1 MVSAVRLSSFNRAE
15 RCSGNMKQTR
25 PKIAVRKVALKLRK
39 KHRELFATW
48 DKSDCTGNG
57 VVCADDRMDVWAG
70 RYLSKKL
77 YALIGKTWYFL
88 AWCLLAQRLYDGI
101 IIEKVVVPFLLRSK
115 NNRKFCVAN
124 VKKIRQAINTA
135 NVKAVGS
142 KSVAK
147 LRKRQC
153 NPTGSA
159 GGHSGHAWLATMVK
173 PGECNRFATFC
184 EKLRETLS
192 ARTGSGKPLLK
203 IMDIKQE
210 VTKLSKPVAH
220 TGRYYA
226 MRTMVAL
233 KHQIDMANP
242 KNRVRFCACTGGPEL
257 WKWLLQNGP
266 RLKARKHKLETW
278 EDAQNL
284 VLGMRSAGFS
294 NYCYCDLA
302 VWLCLC

>member
-1 MVSAVRLSSFNRAE
+1 MVSAVRLSSLNRAE

-39 KHRELFATW
+39 KHCELFATW

-57 VVCADDRMDVWAG
+57 VVCVDDRMDVWAV

-77 YALIGKTWYFL
+77 YELIRKTWHFL

-115 NNRKFCVAN
+115 DNRKFCVAN
-124 VKKIRQAINTA
+124 VKKLRQAIHTA

-142 KSVAK
+142 TSVVK

-153 NPTGSA
+153 NPTGFA

-184 EKLRETLS
+184 EK
-192 ARTGSGKPLLK
+192 
-203 IMDIKQE
+203 
-210 VTKLSKPVAH
+210 
-220 TGRYYA
+220 
-226 MRTMVAL
+226 
-233 KHQIDMANP
+233 
-242 KNRVRFCACTGGPEL
+242 
-257 WKWLLQNGP
+257 
-266 RLKARKHKLETW
+266 
-278 EDAQNL
+278 
-284 VLGMRSAGFS
+284 
-294 NYCYCDLA
+294 
-302 VWLCLC
+302 

>member
-1 MVSAVRLSSFNRAE
+1 MQRQHEADSTENSCTNSCVEAS
-15 RCSGNMKQTR
+15 
-25 PKIAVRKVALKLRK
+25 K
-39 KHRELFATW
+39 KHRGLFATW
-48 DKSDCTGNG
+48 DKLDCTGNG
-57 VVCADDRMDVWAG
+57 ILCADDRSDVWAG

-77 YALIGKTWYFL
+77 YQLIGKTWYFL
-88 AWCLLAQRLYDGI
+88 AWCFLAQRLYDGI
-101 IIEKVVVPFLLRSK
+101 IIEKVVVPFLLKSK
-115 NNRKFCVAN
+115 DNRKFCVAN
-124 VKKIRQAINTA
+124 VKKLRQAIHTA

-142 KSVAK
+142 KNIVK

-153 NPTGSA
+153 NPTGFA

-184 EKLRETLS
+184 EKLQAEIS
-192 ARTGSGKPLLK
+192 ARTGPGKLLLQ

-233 KHQIDMANP
+233 KHQIDLANP

-257 WKWLLQNGP
+257 WSWLLQNGP
-266 RLKARKHKLETW
+266 RSKARKHKLEKW
-278 EDAQNL
+278 EDALNL
-284 VLGMRSAGFS
+284 LLGMRSAGYS
-294 NYCYCDLA
+294 NYCCCDLA
-302 VWLCLC
+302 VWLCLS